1 MAEPPLST
9 WGTHAMHDR
18 STRRAAPPLAAALL
32 ALPILLAIMVSCS
45 KAVDT
50 SAGPATTAPPPST
63 MPPTTK
69 PAEDFEAQATDFTNL
84 ADMTPVRGFFVANKL
99 GHLDDALAVA
109 NAGSKGGTYPV
120 GTIIQLVPGEAMV
133 KRKAGFDPTLGD
145 WEFFQLKVGPTGT
158 EIQKRGGPE
167 VVNFTGLSCGDCHK
181 KADPKFDFV
190 CEHDHGCDPLPITDA
205 QFKVIQMTD
214 PRPK

>member
-1 MAEPPLST
+1 MREP
-9 WGTHAMHDR
+9 AADR
-18 STRRAAPPLAAALL
+18 SRRPSRTASPLAAALI
-32 ALPILLAIMVSCS
+32 AVPIMVAVMVSCS
-45 KAVDT
+45 STASTTAAGPATGAPAT
-50 SAGPATTAPPPST
+50 SAATTTAAPATTAPT
-63 MPPTTK
+63 
-69 PAEDFEAQATDFTNL
+69 EDFVAQASDFTNL

-99 GHLDDALAVA
+99 GHLDQTLAVA
-109 NAGSKGGTYPV
+109 NATQNGGTYPV
-120 GTIIQLVPGEAMV
+120 GTIIQLVPTEAMV

-145 WEFFQLKVGPTGT
+145 WEFFTLKVSPTGT
-158 EIQKRGGPE
+158 EISSRGGPE

-205 QFKVIQMTD
+205 QFKAIQMGD